1 MQSKFIIKFK
11 MRFGEKGPD
20 NFDLFQ
26 INISVSEHTTVYI
39 PVVFTN
45 PCMACGVSNKF
56 CPCYLIV
63 VPDNSYL

>member
-20 NFDLFQ
+20 IFDLFQ
-26 INISVSEHTTVYI
+26 INFSALEHRTVYI

-45 PCMACGVSNKF
+45 PRMACSFSNKF

-63 VPDNSYL
+63 VPDNSCL